1 MKVGTTMSITS
12 ILALLENLEKLHKSM
27 LRLANDKTAIITK
40 GDMEGLDQL
49 LKDEQSHLA
58 AIAQTEKQ
66 RQNAVAEYLTEQGH
80 PVPPSPTVTDLFDV
94 VTEEEKTALEEVRTR
109 LLHTIHDLKWQNDL
123 NQKLTYQSL
132 QVVNLSLDLMRP
144 QAGTGTVNYSKTEI
158 DGRNTPKD
166 KTSFDSQA

>member
-12 ILALLENLEKLHKSM
+12 ILALLDNLEKLHKSM

-66 RQNAVAEYLTEQGH
+66 RQSAVAEYLTEQGQ
-80 PVPPSPTVTDLFDV
+80 PVPISPTVTDLFDV
-94 VTEEEKTALEEVRTR
+94 VSEAEKTELEDVRTR

-123 NQKLTYQSL
+123 NQKLTFQSL

-158 DGRNTPKD
+158 DGRNSPKD

>member
-1 MKVGTTMSITS
+1 MKVGTAMSITT
-12 ILALLENLEKLHKSM
+12 ILSLLDNLEKLHKSL

-58 AIAQTEKQ
+58 AIAQTENQ
-66 RQNAVAEYLTEQGH
+66 RQVAVAEYLIAQGR
-80 PVPPSPTVTDLFDV
+80 PVPVSPTVTDIFDV
-94 VTEEEKTALEEVRTR
+94 VSEEDKKNLEKARAS

-123 NQKLTYQSL
+123 NQKLTFQSL
-132 QVVNLSLDLMRP
+132 QIVNLSLDMMRP
-144 QAGTGTVNYSKTEI
+144 PRVETANYSKKEI
-158 DGRNTPKD
+158 DGNNKLGD

>member
-12 ILALLENLEKLHKSM
+12 ILALLDNLEKLHKSM
-27 LRLANDKTAIITK
+27 LRLANDKTSIITK

-58 AIAQTEKQ
+58 GIAQTEKQ
-66 RQNAVAEYLTEQGH
+66 RQNAVAEYLTEQGK

-123 NQKLTYQSL
+123 NQKLTFQSL

-158 DGRNTPKD
+158 DGRNIPKD
-166 KTSFDSQA
+166 RTSFDSQA